1 MRHFLRIFLSRPI
14 PLAGLAIFAVIVAL
28 ALLAPLLFA
37 RGPFII
43 VGMPLLPPG
52 APGLLAGSDVLGR
65 DMAVGLAY
73 GARIS
78 LLVGI
83 TSTLGAVGIGV
94 LLGAVAGYYGG
105 WLDDLLMRF
114 TEFFQIIPNFVLL
127 MVLVAF
133 LQPSLSS
140 TVIGIALVTW
150 PQVARVVRGEFL
162 GLRGREFVQAAHT
175 LGMRDARIIFTQIL
189 PNALPP
195 IIVVG
200 SMMVGSAILTESAL
214 SFLGLGDPNL
224 LSWGSMIG
232 SSRSAMWVAWWTT
245 VLPGLA
251 IMITVLALNFIGDGL
266 NDALNPRRR
275 R

>member
-1 MRHFLRIFLSRPI
+1 MKHFLRVFLSRPI
-14 PLAGLAIFAVIVAL
+14 PLVGLVIFALIVAL
-28 ALLAPLLFA
+28 AVLAPLLFA
-37 RGPFII
+37 RGPFTI

-52 APGLLAGSDVLGR
+52 APGLLVGSDVLGR

-105 WLDDLLMRF
+105 WLDDLLMRL
-114 TEFFQIIPNFVLL
+114 TEFFQIIPSFVLL

-162 GLRGREFVQAAHT
+162 SLRSREFVQAART
-175 LGMRDARIIFTQIL
+175 LGMGDARIIFTQVL

-232 SSRSAMWVAWWTT
+232 GSRSAMWVAWWTT
-245 VLPGLA
+245 VLPGVA

>member
-1 MRHFLRIFLSRPI
+1 MSFAARFFSRPV
-14 PLAGLAIFAVIVAL
+14 PLFGFVVFAAIVAI
-28 ALLAPLLFA
+28 ALGAPLLFTH
-37 RGPFII
+37 GPMAI
-43 VGMPLLPPG
+43 VGMPLRPPG
-52 APGLLAGSDVLGR
+52 PGLLAGSDVIGR

-78 LLVGI
+78 LLVGVA
-83 TSTLGAVGIGV
+83 STCCSVGIGV

-105 WLDDLLMRF
+105 LVDDLLMQV
-114 TEFFQIIPNFVLL
+114 TEFFQIIPAFMLA

-140 TVIGIALVTW
+140 TVIGITLITW
-150 PQVARVVRGEFL
+150 PQVARVVRGQFL
-162 GLRGREFVQAAHT
+162 SLRSREFVEAARV
-175 LGMRDARIIFTQIL
+175 LGMSDARIIFTQVL

-195 IIVVG
+195 IVVIS
-200 SMMVGSAILTESAL
+200 SMMVGNAILTESAL
-214 SFLGLGDPNL
+214 SFLGLGDPDL
-224 LSWGSMIG
+224 LSWGTMIG
-232 SSRSAMWVAWWTT
+232 SSRVAMWVAWWTT
-245 VLPGLA
+245 VLPGVA

>member
-1 MRHFLRIFLSRPI
+1 MTKFAAIFLARPTA
-14 PLAGLAIFAVIVAL
+14 LFGLLVFAAIVVIAL
-28 ALLAPLLFA
+28 AAPLLFA
-37 RGPFII
+37 RGPFTI

-52 APGLLAGSDVLGR
+52 APGLVAGSDVLGR
-65 DMAVGLAY
+65 DMLVGLAY

-83 TSTLGAVGIGV
+83 TSTLGAVGIGI
-94 LLGAVAGYYGG
+94 LLGAIAGYYGG
-105 WLDDLLMRF
+105 VIDDLLMRV
-114 TEFFQIIPNFVLL
+114 TEFFQIIPSFVLL

-133 LQPSLSS
+133 LQPSLNS
-140 TVIGIALVTW
+140 TVIGIALISW

-162 GLRGREFVQAAHT
+162 SLRSREFVQAART
-175 LGMRDARIIFTQIL
+175 LGMRDGAIIFTQIL

-195 IIVVG
+195 IIVVS

-232 SSRSAMWVAWWTT
+232 GSRSAMWVAWWTT
-245 VLPGLA
+245 VLPGLS
-251 IMITVLALNFIGDGL
+251 IMVTVLALNFIGDGL
-266 NDALNPRRR
+266 NDALSPRRR

>member
-1 MRHFLRIFLSRPI
+1 MNFLRRFFSRPTA
-14 PLAGLAIFAVIVAL
+14 LFGFAVFVAIVAIAL
-28 ALLAPLLFA
+28 AAPLLFG
-37 RGPFII
+37 RGPFAI

-52 APGLLAGSDVLGR
+52 APGLPGGSDVLGR
-65 DMAVGLAY
+65 DMMVGLAY

-83 TSTLGAVGIGV
+83 SATLCAAGMGV
-94 LLGAVAGYYGG
+94 ALGSVAGYYGG
-105 WLDDLLMRF
+105 LVDDLLMRV
-114 TEFFQIIPNFVLL
+114 TEFFQIIPSFVLL

-133 LQPSLSS
+133 LQPSLESA
-140 TVIGIALVTW
+140 VIGIALISW

-162 GLRGREFVQAAHT
+162 SLRSREFVEAART
-175 LGMRDARIIFTQIL
+175 LGMRDTGIIFTQIL

-195 IIVVG
+195 IVVVS
-200 SMMVGSAILTESAL
+200 SMMVGNAILAESAL

-232 SSRSAMWVAWWTT
+232 GARSAMWVAWWTT
-245 VLPGLA
+245 VLPGVS
-251 IMITVLALNFIGDGL
+251 IMITVLALNFVGDGL

-275 R
+275 H

>member
-1 MRHFLRIFLSRPI
+1 MCWAATWRSGWP
-14 PLAGLAIFAVIVAL
+14 
-28 ALLAPLLFA
+28 
-37 RGPFII
+37 
-43 VGMPLLPPG
+43 
-52 APGLLAGSDVLGR
+52 
-65 DMAVGLAY
+65 Y

-78 LLVGI
+78 LLVGVI
-83 TSTLGAVGIGV
+83 STIGAVGIGV

-105 WLDDLLMRF
+105 LIDDLLMRV
-114 TEFFQIIPNFVLL
+114 TEFFQIIPSFVLL

-133 LQPSLSS
+133 PQPSLTS
-140 TVIGIALVTW
+140 TVIGIALISW

-162 GLRGREFVQAAHT
+162 SPRSREFVRGGAHPGHARRQDHLHPDFAQRPAA
-175 LGMRDARIIFTQIL
+175 ASWWSS
-189 PNALPP
+189 
-195 IIVVG
+195 

-232 SSRSAMWVAWWTT
+232 GSRSAMWVAWWTT

-251 IMITVLALNFIGDGL
+251 IMVTVLALNFIGDGL
-266 NDALNPRRR
+266 NDALNSRRR

>member
-1 MRHFLRIFLSRPI
+1 MTAFARRFLSRPTA
-14 PLAGLAIFAVIVAL
+14 LLGFAVFAAIVVIAL
-28 ALLAPLLFA
+28 AAPLLFA
-37 RGPFII
+37 RGPFAI

-52 APGLLAGSDVLGR
+52 SPGLPAGSDVLGR
-65 DMAVGLAY
+65 NMMIARAY
-73 GARIS
+73 GARVS

-83 TSTLGAVGIGV
+83 SATLCSTLVGI
-94 LLGAVAGYYGG
+94 LLGALAGYYGG
-105 WLDDLLMRF
+105 LVDDLLMRV
-114 TEFFQIIPNFVLL
+114 TEFFQIIPSFVLL

-162 GLRGREFVQAAHT
+162 SLRSREFVQAART
-175 LGMRDARIIFTQIL
+175 LGASDFRIIFTQIL

-195 IIVVG
+195 IIVIG

-232 SSRSAMWVAWWTT
+232 GSRSAMWVAWWTT

-251 IMITVLALNFIGDGL
+251 IMVTVLALNFIGDGL

-275 R
+275 G

>member
-1 MRHFLRIFLSRPI
+1 MIAFARRFFSRPTALFGFAI
-14 PLAGLAIFAVIVAL
+14 FVAILAIAL
-28 ALLAPLLFA
+28 AAPLIFA
-37 RGPFII
+37 HGPFTI

-52 APGLLAGSDVLGR
+52 SPGLPVGSDILGR
-65 DMAVGLAY
+65 NMAAGLAF

-78 LLVGI
+78 LLVGV
-83 TSTLGAVGIGV
+83 TSTLGAIVLGV

-105 WLDDLLMRF
+105 AVDDVLMRV
-114 TEFFQIIPNFVLL
+114 TEFFQIIPTFVLL

-133 LQPSLSS
+133 LEPSLASA
-140 TVIGIALVTW
+140 VIGIALISW

-162 GLRGREFVQAAHT
+162 SLREREFVQAARV
-175 LGMRDARIIFTQIL
+175 LGLSDTSIIFGQIL
-189 PNALPP
+189 PNALTP
-195 IIVVG
+195 IVVIS
-200 SMMVGSAILTESAL
+200 SMMVGNAILTESAL

-232 SSRSAMWVAWWTT
+232 GSRSAMWVAWWTT
-245 VLPGLA
+245 VLPGLC
-251 IMITVLALNFIGDGL
+251 IMVTVLALNFIGDGL

>member
-1 MRHFLRIFLSRPI
+1 MSFARRFFARPT
-14 PLAGLAIFAVIVAL
+14 AIFGFAVFAAIVVIAL
-28 ALLAPLLFA
+28 AAPLIFA
-37 RGPFII
+37 RGPFSI

-52 APGLLAGSDVLGR
+52 APGLPAGSDVLGR
-65 DMAVGLAY
+65 NMMVGLAY

-78 LLVGI
+78 LLVGLA
-83 TSTLGAVGIGV
+83 STLCAVGIGV

-105 WLDDLLMRF
+105 LVDDLLMRV
-114 TEFFQIIPNFVLL
+114 TEFFQIIPSFVLL

-140 TVIGIALVTW
+140 AVIGIALISW

-162 GLRGREFVQAAHT
+162 SLRSREFVQAART
-175 LGMRDARIIFTQIL
+175 LGMRDAAIIFTQIL

-195 IIVVG
+195 IVVVS
-200 SMMVGSAILTESAL
+200 SMMVGNAILTESAL

-232 SSRSAMWVAWWTT
+232 GSRSAMWVAWWTT
-245 VLPGLA
+245 VLPGLS
-251 IMITVLALNFIGDGL
+251 IMVTVLALNFIGDGL

-275 R
+275 H

>member
-1 MRHFLRIFLSRPI
+1 MSFARRFFSRPTA
-14 PLAGLAIFAVIVAL
+14 LFGFAVFAAIVAIAL
-28 ALLAPLLFA
+28 AAPQIFA
-37 RGPFII
+37 RGPFSI

-78 LLVGI
+78 LLVGL
-83 TSTLGAVGIGV
+83 TSTLCAVGIGV

-105 WLDDLLMRF
+105 LVDDLLMRV
-114 TEFFQIIPNFVLL
+114 TEFFQIIPSFVLL

-133 LQPSLSS
+133 LQPSLHS
-140 TVIGIALVTW
+140 TVIGIALISW

-162 GLRGREFVQAAHT
+162 TLRSREFVEAART
-175 LGMRDARIIFTQIL
+175 LGMGDARIIATQIL

-195 IIVVG
+195 IVVIG

-232 SSRSAMWVAWWTT
+232 GSRSAMWVAWWTT
-245 VLPGLA
+245 VLPGLS
-251 IMITVLALNFIGDGL
+251 IMVTVLALNFIGDGL

>member
-1 MRHFLRIFLSRPI
+1 MSFARSFFSRPG
-14 PLAGLAIFAVIVAL
+14 PAIGFVVFMAIAAI
-28 ALLAPLLFA
+28 ALLAPVLFA
-37 RGPFII
+37 RGPFTI

-52 APGLLAGSDVLGR
+52 ASGLAAGSDVIGR
-65 DMAVGLAY
+65 DIAVGLAF
-73 GARIS
+73 GARVS

-83 TSTLGAVGIGV
+83 TSTLCAVGIGV

-105 WLDDLLMRF
+105 LVDDLLMRA
-114 TEFFQIIPNFVLL
+114 TEFFQIIPSFVLL

-133 LQPSLSS
+133 LQPSLAS

-150 PQVARVVRGEFL
+150 PQVARVVRGEFMA
-162 GLRGREFVQAAHT
+162 LRAREFVQAARI
-175 LGMRDARIIFTQIL
+175 LGESDAHIIFRQIL

-195 IIVVG
+195 IIVIG

-214 SFLGLGDPNL
+214 AFLGLGDPNL

-245 VLPGLA
+245 VFPGVA
-251 IMITVLALNFIGDGL
+251 IMVTVLALNFIGDGL
-266 NDALNPRRR
+266 NAALNPRSRR
-275 R
+275 

>member
-1 MRHFLRIFLSRPI
+1 MDFLRHFLFRPAT
-14 PLAGLAIFAVIVAL
+14 LAGLVVFFLIVAIALGAPLIFA
-28 ALLAPLLFA
+28 
-37 RGPFII
+37 RSPFNI

-52 APGLLAGSDVLGR
+52 AMGLLAGSDVLGR

-83 TSTLGAVGIGV
+83 TSTCCAVGIGV

-105 WLDDLLMRF
+105 AVDDLLMRM
-114 TEFFQIIPNFVLL
+114 TEFFQIIPSFVLL

-133 LQPSLSS
+133 LQPSLAS

-162 GLRGREFVQAAHT
+162 SLKAREFVQAARV
-175 LGMRDARIIFTQIL
+175 LGMRDGAIIFTQIL

-195 IIVVG
+195 IVVIS
-200 SMMVGSAILTESAL
+200 SMMVGNAILTESAL
-214 SFLGLGDPNL
+214 AFLGLGDPNL
-224 LSWGSMIG
+224 QSWGSMIG
-232 SSRSAMWVAWWTT
+232 DSRSAMWVAWWTT
-245 VLPGLA
+245 VLPGA
-251 IMITVLALNFIGDGL
+251 CIMITVLALNFIGDGL

>member
-1 MRHFLRIFLSRPI
+1 MRKFAAVFLGRPTA
-14 PLAGLAIFAVIVAL
+14 LFGLLVFAAIVVIAL
-28 ALLAPLLFA
+28 AAPLLFA
-37 RGPFII
+37 RGPFTI

-105 WLDDLLMRF
+105 VIDDLLMRV
-114 TEFFQIIPNFVLL
+114 TEFFQIIPSFVLL

-133 LQPSLSS
+133 LQPSLGS
-140 TVIGIALVTW
+140 TVIGIALISW

-162 GLRGREFVQAAHT
+162 SLRSREFVQAART
-175 LGMRDARIIFTQIL
+175 LGMRDAAIIFTQIL

-195 IIVVG
+195 IVVVS

-232 SSRSAMWVAWWTT
+232 GSRSAMWVAWWTT
-245 VLPGLA
+245 VLPGLS
-251 IMITVLALNFIGDGL
+251 IMVTVLALNFIGDGL
-266 NDALNPRRR
+266 NDALNPRRGR
-275 R
+275 

>member
-1 MRHFLRIFLSRPI
+1 MTSFVRAFFSKPTALF
-14 PLAGLAIFAVIVAL
+14 GFAVFAAVVVI

-37 RGPFII
+37 GGPFTI

-52 APGLLAGSDVLGR
+52 APGMALGSDILGR

-78 LLVGI
+78 LLVGVA
-83 TSTLGAVGIGV
+83 STLGAVGIGV

-105 WLDDLLMRF
+105 AIDDLLMRV
-114 TEFFQIIPNFVLL
+114 TEFFQIIPSFVLL

-133 LQPSLSS
+133 LQPSLGS
-140 TVIGIALVTW
+140 TVLGIALISW

-162 GLRGREFVQAAHT
+162 SLREREFVQAART
-175 LGMRDARIIFTQIL
+175 LGMGDAQIIFTQIL

-195 IIVVG
+195 IIVVS

-232 SSRSAMWVAWWTT
+232 GSRSAMWVAWWTT
-245 VLPGLA
+245 VLPGLS
-251 IMITVLALNFIGDGL
+251 ILVTVLALNFIGDGL
-266 NDALNPRRR
+266 NDALSPRRGR
-275 R
+275 

>member
-1 MRHFLRIFLSRPI
+1 MSFVRRFFSRPTALI
-14 PLAGLAIFAVIVAL
+14 GFLLFVAIAL
-28 ALLAPLLFA
+28 VALLAPVIFA
-37 RGPFII
+37 RGPFSI

-83 TSTLGAVGIGV
+83 ASTVCAVGIGV

-105 WLDDLLMRF
+105 LVDDLLMRV
-114 TEFFQIIPNFVLL
+114 TEFFQIIPSFVLL
-127 MVLVAF
+127 MLLVAF
-133 LQPSLSS
+133 LQPSLGS

-162 GLRGREFVQAAHT
+162 SLRSREFVQAART
-175 LGMRDARIIFTQIL
+175 LGENDARIIFTQIL

-195 IIVVG
+195 IVVVS
-200 SMMVGSAILTESAL
+200 SMLVGSAILTESAL

-232 SSRSAMWVAWWTT
+232 GARSAMWVAWWTT
-245 VLPGLA
+245 VLPGLS

-275 R
+275 G

>member
-1 MRHFLRIFLSRPI
+1 MNFVRHFFSRPTAPI
-14 PLAGLAIFAVIVAL
+14 GCAVFVAIALL
-28 ALLAPLLFA
+28 ALLAPALFV
-37 RGPFII
+37 RGPFSI

-78 LLVGI
+78 LLVGL
-83 TSTLGAVGIGV
+83 TSTFFAVGIGV

-105 WLDDLLMRF
+105 LVDDLLMRV
-114 TEFFQIIPNFVLL
+114 TEFFQIIPSFVLL

-162 GLRGREFVQAAHT
+162 SLRSREFVQAART
-175 LGMRDARIIFTQIL
+175 LGESDARIIFTQIL

-195 IIVVG
+195 IIVIG

-224 LSWGSMIG
+224 QSWGSMIG
-232 SSRSAMWVAWWTT
+232 GSRSAMWVAWWTT
-245 VLPGLA
+245 VLPGLS
-251 IMITVLALNFIGDGL
+251 IMVTVLALNFIGDGL
-266 NDALNPRRR
+266 NEALNPRRR
-275 R
+275 AP

>member
-1 MRHFLRIFLSRPI
+1 MTAFVRRFFSRSTA
-14 PLAGLAIFAVIVAL
+14 LFGFAIFVAILVIAL
-28 ALLAPLLFA
+28 AAPLIFT
-37 RGPFII
+37 RGPFTI

-52 APGLLAGSDVLGR
+52 SPGLPVGSDVLGR
-65 DMAVGLAY
+65 NMAAGLAF

-78 LLVGI
+78 LLVGVI
-83 TSTLGAVGIGV
+83 STLGAIGLGV

-105 WLDDLLMRF
+105 AVDDVLMRV
-114 TEFFQIIPNFVLL
+114 TEFFQIIPTFVLL

-133 LQPSLSS
+133 LEPSLTSA
-140 TVIGIALVTW
+140 VIGIALISW

-162 GLRGREFVQAAHT
+162 SLREREFVLAARV
-175 LGMRDARIIFTQIL
+175 LGLSDASIIFGQIL
-189 PNALPP
+189 PNALTP
-195 IIVVG
+195 IVVIS
-200 SMMVGSAILTESAL
+200 SMMVGNAILTESAL

-232 SSRSAMWVAWWTT
+232 GSRSAMWVAWWTT
-245 VLPGLA
+245 VLPGLC
-251 IMITVLALNFIGDGL
+251 IMVTVLALNFIGDGL

>member
-1 MRHFLRIFLSRPI
+1 MRILRALAARPV
-14 PLAGLAIFAVIVAL
+14 PLIGLIVFGLIVAI
-28 ALLAPLLFA
+28 ALLAPVIFG
-37 RGPFII
+37 RGPFTI

-78 LLVGI
+78 LLVGMI
-83 TSTLGAVGIGV
+83 STIGAVGIGV

-105 WLDDLLMRF
+105 LIDDLLMRV
-114 TEFFQIIPNFVLL
+114 TEFFQIIPSFVLL

-133 LQPSLSS
+133 LQPSLTS
-140 TVIGIALVTW
+140 TVIGIALISW

-162 GLRGREFVQAAHT
+162 SLRSREFVQAART
-175 LGMRDARIIFTQIL
+175 LGMRDAKIIFTQIL

-195 IIVVG
+195 IVVVS

-232 SSRSAMWVAWWTT
+232 GSRSAMWVAWWTT

-251 IMITVLALNFIGDGL
+251 IMVTVLALNFIGDGL

>member
-1 MRHFLRIFLSRPI
+1 MRMLRAIASRPI
-14 PLAGLAIFAVIVAL
+14 PLIGLIVFALIVGI
-28 ALLAPLLFA
+28 ALLAPVIFA
-37 RGPFII
+37 RGPFTI

-78 LLVGI
+78 LLVGVV
-83 TSTLGAVGIGV
+83 STIGAVGIGV
-94 LLGAVAGYYGG
+94 LLGAIAGYYGG
-105 WLDDLLMRF
+105 AIDDLLMRV
-114 TEFFQIIPNFVLL
+114 TEFFQIIPSFVLL

-133 LQPSLSS
+133 MQPSLTS
-140 TVIGIALVTW
+140 TVIGIALISW

-162 GLRGREFVQAAHT
+162 SLRNREFVQAART
-175 LGMRDARIIFTQIL
+175 LGMRDAKIIFTQIL

-195 IIVVG
+195 IVVVS
-200 SMMVGSAILTESAL
+200 SMMVGNAILTESAL
-214 SFLGLGDPNL
+214 SFLGLGDLNL

>member
-1 MRHFLRIFLSRPI
+1 MRDFLRIFFSRPI
-14 PLAGLAIFAVIVAL
+14 PLVGIVIFAVIVAL
-28 ALLAPLLFA
+28 ALLAPLLFV
-37 RGPFII
+37 RGPFTI

-83 TSTLGAVGIGV
+83 TSTLCAVGIGV

-105 WLDDLLMRF
+105 WLDDLLMRV
-114 TEFFQIIPNFVLL
+114 TEFFQIIPSFVLL

-162 GLRGREFVQAAHT
+162 SLRGREFVQAART
-175 LGMRDARIIFTQIL
+175 LGMRDARIIFTQVL

-232 SSRSAMWVAWWTT
+232 GSRSAMWVAWWTT

>member
-1 MRHFLRIFLSRPI
+1 MIAFARRFFSRPTA
-14 PLAGLAIFAVIVAL
+14 LFGFAIFVAILVIAL
-28 ALLAPLLFA
+28 AAPLIFA
-37 RGPFII
+37 HGPFTI

-52 APGLLAGSDVLGR
+52 SPGLPVGSDVLGR
-65 DMAVGLAY
+65 NMAAGLAF

-78 LLVGI
+78 LLVGVI
-83 TSTLGAVGIGV
+83 STLGAIVLGV

-105 WLDDLLMRF
+105 AVDDVLMRV
-114 TEFFQIIPNFVLL
+114 TEFFQIIPTFVLL

-133 LQPSLSS
+133 LEPSLASA
-140 TVIGIALVTW
+140 VIGIALISW

-162 GLRGREFVQAAHT
+162 SLREREFVQAARV
-175 LGMRDARIIFTQIL
+175 LGLSDTSIIFGQIL
-189 PNALPP
+189 PNALTP
-195 IIVVG
+195 IVVIS
-200 SMMVGSAILTESAL
+200 SMMVGNAILTESAL

-232 SSRSAMWVAWWTT
+232 GSRSAMWVAWWTT
-245 VLPGLA
+245 VLPGLC
-251 IMITVLALNFIGDGL
+251 IMVTVLALNFIGDGL

>member
-1 MRHFLRIFLSRPI
+1 MGFARRFFARPT
-14 PLAGLAIFAVIVAL
+14 AVFGFVVFVAIVVIAL
-28 ALLAPLLFA
+28 AAPLIFT
-37 RGPFII
+37 RGPFSI

-78 LLVGI
+78 LLVGV
-83 TSTLGAVGIGV
+83 TSTLCAAGFGV
-94 LLGAVAGYYGG
+94 LLGAIAGYYGG
-105 WLDDLLMRF
+105 LVDDLLMRV
-114 TEFFQIIPNFVLL
+114 TEFFQIIPSFVLL

-133 LQPSLSS
+133 LQPSLGS
-140 TVIGIALVTW
+140 TVIGIALISW

-162 GLRGREFVQAAHT
+162 SLRSREFVQAARV
-175 LGMRDARIIFTQIL
+175 LGMRDMGIIFTQIL

-195 IIVVG
+195 IVVVS
-200 SMMVGSAILTESAL
+200 SMMVGTAILTESAL

-232 SSRSAMWVAWWTT
+232 GSRSAMWVAWWTT
-245 VLPGLA
+245 VFPGVA
-251 IMITVLALNFIGDGL
+251 IMVTVLALNFIGDGL

>member
-1 MRHFLRIFLSRPI
+1 MKKFAAVFLGRPMA
-14 PLAGLAIFAVIVAL
+14 LVGLAVFAAIVATAL
-28 ALLAPLLFA
+28 AAPLLFA
-37 RGPFII
+37 RGPFTI

-65 DMAVGLAY
+65 DMLVGLAY

-105 WLDDLLMRF
+105 VIDDLLMRV
-114 TEFFQIIPNFVLL
+114 TEFFQIIPSFVLL

-133 LQPSLSS
+133 LQPSLNS
-140 TVIGIALVTW
+140 TVIGIALISW

-162 GLRGREFVQAAHT
+162 SLRGREFVQAART
-175 LGMRDARIIFTQIL
+175 LGMRDAAIIFTQIL

-195 IIVVG
+195 IMVVS

-232 SSRSAMWVAWWTT
+232 GSRSAMWVAWWTT
-245 VLPGLA
+245 VLPGLS
-251 IMITVLALNFIGDGL
+251 IMVTVLALNFIGDGL
-266 NDALNPRRR
+266 NEALNPRRGR
-275 R
+275 

>member
-1 MRHFLRIFLSRPI
+1 MKDLLRVFFSRPI
-14 PLAGLAIFAVIVAL
+14 PLVGLVIFAVIVAL
-28 ALLAPLLFA
+28 ALLAPLLFG

-83 TSTLGAVGIGV
+83 TSTLCAVGIGV

-105 WLDDLLMRF
+105 WLDDFLMRV
-114 TEFFQIIPNFVLL
+114 TEFFQIIPSFVLL

-162 GLRGREFVQAAHT
+162 SLRGREFVQAART
-175 LGMRDARIIFTQIL
+175 LGMRDARIIFTQVL

-232 SSRSAMWVAWWTT
+232 GSRSAMWVAWWTT

>member
-1 MRHFLRIFLSRPI
+1 MRFVRRFFARPT
-14 PLAGLAIFAVIVAL
+14 AIFGFAVFVAIVAIAL
-28 ALLAPLLFA
+28 AAPQIFA
-37 RGPFII
+37 GGPFSI

-52 APGLLAGSDVLGR
+52 TPGLWAGSDVLGR

-78 LLVGI
+78 LLVSV
-83 TSTLGAVGIGV
+83 TSTLCALGIGV

-105 WLDDLLMRF
+105 LVDDLLMRV
-114 TEFFQIIPNFVLL
+114 TEFFQIIPSFVLL

-133 LQPSLSS
+133 LQPSLGS
-140 TVIGIALVTW
+140 TVIGIALISW

-162 GLRGREFVQAAHT
+162 TLRSREFVQAARV
-175 LGMRDARIIFTQIL
+175 LGMRDGAIIFTQIL

-195 IIVVG
+195 ILVIS

-224 LSWGSMIG
+224 QSWGSMIG

-245 VLPGLA
+245 VLPGLS
-251 IMITVLALNFIGDGL
+251 IMVTVLALNFIGDGL
-266 NDALNPRRR
+266 NDALNPRRGR
-275 R
+275 